1 MNYKEFIVSDL
12 QAEKANYIDMI
23 RNNSLTDD
31 EKKVINAKIDAI
43 DARIANAEK
52 IESEDNNKM
61 NETIKSLNSKFDA
74 LREKLNDKGIQMP
87 EVDATKSYLSSQNAM
102 HDFADAMRNAKK
114 NGSRFTT
121 EWGKMLATNGIGPN
135 TGLTDVELMA
145 FMPTPVKS
153 YIEDAWNQYGE
164 ILQEFNFTGAKAYF
178 VRFNGQDQDD
188 EDVRAN
194 GYQASVDKTKK
205 EQEVALNSFLIQSD
219 YVYKL
224 ISVSNKTIW
233 EDDSALIQWVL
244 DELLKQWNYEVLRAI
259 LIGDGRAA
267 GSANKIT
274 SIVSIASH
282 TNDSFVTTYSTA
294 QGSESTIEYLM
305 DHVIEP
311 IHNGNDD
318 VLLFISKADF
328 TDMRKYVAGT
338 GATPQYLSAE
348 DVARMLGVKKIV
360 TVPYLNNSNSGEVR
374 AIAVHAKKYAITGSL
389 TPEFLSWEEPRTNER
404 CFRVEI
410 PVGGNCAGLNMAVVA
425 VNA

>member
-1 MNYKEFIVSDL
+1 MNYKEFLLSDL
-12 QAEKANYIDMI
+12 NAEKANYIDMI
-23 RNNSLTDD
+23 RNNALTED
-31 EKKVINAKIDAI
+31 EKKVINSKIDAI

-52 IESEDNNKM
+52 IDNEDNAKL

-74 LREKLNDKGIQMP
+74 IKEKLAEKGVSMP
-87 EVDATKSYLSSQNAM
+87 EVNASEQYLNSANAM

-114 NGSRFTT
+114 NGSHFST
-121 EWGKMLATNGIGPN
+121 EWGKMLSANGIGPN
-135 TGLTDVELMA
+135 PGLTDVELMA

-153 YIEDAWNQYGE
+153 YIEDAWNEYGDV
-164 ILQEFNFTGAKAYF
+164 LREFNFTGAKAYF

-194 GYQASVDKTKK
+194 GYQPSVDKTKD
-205 EQEVALNSFLIQSD
+205 EQEVALSAFLIQSD

-259 LIGDGRAA
+259 LIGDGRSA
-267 GSANKIT
+267 GDARQIT
-274 SIVSIASH
+274 TIVSIASH
-282 TNDSFVTTYSTA
+282 INDSFVTQYATA

-348 DVARMLGVKKIV
+348 DVARMLGVRRIV
-360 TVPYLNNSNSGEVR
+360 TVPYLNNTNAGEVR